1 MQDIHGCVLL
11 PCLLW
16 HRHRSLFKQYCSFP
30 FFPVEVSMGTSLQ
43 HCPVHY
49 WYGLSCPATFMRVT
63 DLVFF
68 PLSQHDTTLVA
79 LQMALDV
86 YNKIQA
92 PYASCHL
99 FELYQEDDE

>member
-1 MQDIHGCVLL
+1 MQDRYGCVSL
-11 PCLLW
+11 PPLLW
-16 HRHRSLFKQYCSFP
+16 HHHRSP
-30 FFPVEVSMGTSLQ
+30 FQLLLLSLLSMEVTKVASLL
-43 HCPVHY
+43 HCPAHC

-99 FELYQEDDE
+99 FELYQEDDG

>member
-1 MQDIHGCVLL
+1 MFHFL
-11 PCLLW
+11 PFSSTITDHHSSSTVPLPSSRWKL
-16 HRHRSLFKQYCSFP
+16 K
-30 FFPVEVSMGTSLQ
+30 VTSPQ
-43 HCPVHY
+43 HCPVCY
-49 WYGLSCPATFMRVT
+49 CYGLSCPATSIRVT

-86 YNKIQA
+86 YNKIQP

-99 FELYQEDDE
+99 FELYQEDDG

>member
-1 MQDIHGCVLL
+1 MKV
-11 PCLLW
+11 
-16 HRHRSLFKQYCSFP
+16 RKVRSP
-30 FFPVEVSMGTSLQ
+30 Q
-43 HCPVHY
+43 HCLVHY
-49 WYGLSCPATFMRVT
+49 WYSLSCPATSLRVT

-99 FELYQEDDE
+99 FELYQEDDG